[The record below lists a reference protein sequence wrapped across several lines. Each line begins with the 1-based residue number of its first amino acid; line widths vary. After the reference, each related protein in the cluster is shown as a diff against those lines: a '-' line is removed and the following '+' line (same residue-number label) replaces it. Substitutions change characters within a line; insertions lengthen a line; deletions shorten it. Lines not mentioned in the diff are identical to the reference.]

1 MLDSAVKKKL
11 LKKIDD
17 LITEKKESESLR
29 EEFINWFNSGKP
41 FEEVMNDSEKEIL
54 KKYPNAVIK
63 KAMHINLYSPLRW
76 GSDYSVVSGDIF
88 INHSEKSLVE
98 KDSNVSFYSYNL
110 ITYPA
115 FFDLNFTSTPLVG
128 SNKEIIKMVRAKLNR
143 IIRVRKKYLEKRE
156 FIKRVLD
163 SRDLTLTVLK
173 NNYKDIYNLLNDE
186 KTS

>member
-54 KKYPNAVIK
+54 KKYPNIIVRRSRY
-63 KAMHINLYSPLRW
+63 INLYSPLRW
-76 GSDYSVVSGDIF
+76 GIDSSIVSCNIF
-88 INHSEKSLVE
+88 NHDEKSLLE
-98 KDSNVSFYSYNL
+98 EDNASFYSFNL

-115 FFDLNFTSTPLVG
+115 IFDINYTSNILIK
-128 SNKEIIKMVRAKLNR
+128 SNKKELFKIMRSKVNHIVK
-143 IIRVRKKYLEKRE
+143 VRKKYLKKRE

-163 SRDLTLTVLK
+163 SRDLTLTILK

-186 KTS
+186 KSS